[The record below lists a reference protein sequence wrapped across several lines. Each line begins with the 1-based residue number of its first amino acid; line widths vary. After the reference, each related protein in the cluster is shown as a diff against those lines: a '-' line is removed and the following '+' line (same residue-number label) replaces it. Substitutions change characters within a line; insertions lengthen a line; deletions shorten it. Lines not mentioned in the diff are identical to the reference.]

1 MYLLPRE
8 KVLDRSGNETEQD
21 VTMKDIYEVC
31 ACTPWSRFCL
41 PSPPHYL
48 TTNISSLSSA
58 FTPSSYF
65 LFSSPN
71 LSSTPHPF
79 SCLPSSL
86 CLPPLLSPSLP
97 PSLLPFPLFFLSL
110 LSPLSSLT
118 HLLSSPHP
126 YPLPYYPSLSPQE
139 FNTTYAVPYKIMRF
153 SSKRVEKKYAFEKT
167 DVPATSEYLEVKYSV
182 SLTV

>member
-1 MYLLPRE
+1 MVQIL
-8 KVLDRSGNETEQD
+8 
-21 VTMKDIYEVC
+21 
-31 ACTPWSRFCL
+31 
-41 PSPPHYL
+41 
-48 TTNISSLSSA
+48 SA
-58 FTPSSYF
+58 FTASLPQEEHFLPFLCLHSILNF

-71 LSSTPHPF
+71 LSSTPCPF
-79 SCLPSSL
+79 PCLPSSL